1 MMSATGNMALQWC
14 HHDVIVVHMD
24 ITSYVEG
31 LRRDLA
37 GAAQAGGPE
46 VADAAE
52 RLALALEPAFRM
64 VLLEA
69 LSHATAEITAS
80 LEGGAVDVRL
90 KGREPQF
97 VVTPAPSTGA
107 EPAPESPDPSATEDE
122 DDTDEGPAARITLRL
137 PESLKQR
144 AEEAAGKR
152 GQSLNTWLVN
162 AVRAASREHAINID
176 LDLSSIP
183 FGPGAPCRNRRG
195 PGQQISGWVR

>member
-1 MMSATGNMALQWC
+1 MS
-14 HHDVIVVHMD
+14 MD
-24 ITSYVEG
+24 ITPYADD

-37 GAAQAGGPE
+37 AAARSGGPE

-52 RLALALEPAFRM
+52 RLALALDPAMRM

-80 LEGGAVDVRL
+80 LEGGSVEVRL

-97 VVTPAPSTGA
+97 VVTPAPAPAPGPAPADAGPGA
-107 EPAPESPDPSATEDE
+107 ETEDE
-122 DDTDEGPAARITLRL
+122 EADGPAARITLRL
-137 PESLKQR
+137 PEGLKQR
-144 AEEAAGKR
+144 AEEAAARR

-162 AVRAASREHAINID
+162 AVRAAAREGAINID

-183 FGPGAPCRNRRG
+183 FGPGATGRVRRG
-195 PGQQISGWVR
+195 PGQHISGWAR